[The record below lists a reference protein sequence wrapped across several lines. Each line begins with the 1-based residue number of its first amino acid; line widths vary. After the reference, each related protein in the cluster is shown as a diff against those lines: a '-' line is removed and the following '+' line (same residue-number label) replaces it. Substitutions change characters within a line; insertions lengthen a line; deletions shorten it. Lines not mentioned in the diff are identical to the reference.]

1 MPVDIRKMIE
11 MNTIQKVNPA
21 QAYFEGMLWAAFGVR
36 IISDNVAEWQI
47 DAVKKYAKK
56 LKEEEIEH
64 SEISPA
70 EKKNQKRLW
79 EQWIDETTKGFKD
92 VLRREGRM
100 E

>member
-1 MPVDIRKMIE
+1 MAAMKTIIE
-11 MNTIQKVNPA
+11 VKPA

-36 IISDNVAEWQI
+36 IFSDNVAEWQI

-56 LKEEEIEH
+56 LKEEEIKH
-64 SEISPA
+64 SEIASS
-70 EKKNQKRLW
+70 EKENQKMLW
-79 EQWIDETTKGFKD
+79 AKWIDETTNGFKE